1 MTQSSSSSC
10 APCIVSSGIVV
21 NRCDMHRLLCDLG
34 QVRYFDVVDG
44 NVVSSGTGYI
54 MEVFSDP
61 QCATI
66 AIGRTLYI
74 NVCSFD
80 YLQLSTDLEQQ
91 VTFDLVQESR
101 ILRLMP
107 ISSSIDSEL
116 LTNQDAHALEE
127 AVAEVLAASFDAHAD
142 NCNDWREFDRLD
154 GGNEGHQ

>member
-1 MTQSSSSSC
+1 MTQSSSPTC

-21 NRCDMHRLLCDLG
+21 NRCDIHRLLCDLG
-34 QVRYFDVVDG
+34 QVRYFDVVDDA
-44 NVVSSGTGYI
+44 VVTSGTGYI
-54 MEVFSDP
+54 MEVFSDS
-61 QCATI
+61 QCATV

-101 ILRLMP
+101 TLRLMP
-107 ISSSIDSEL
+107 ISSSIDGDL
-116 LTNQDAHALEE
+116 LSNHDAHALEE

-142 NCNDWREFDRLD
+142 NCNDWREFDKQDR
-154 GGNEGHQ
+154 GSEGRQ